1 MMLFNTGETM
11 PIPKRIDNHLLR
23 FTLPLLLL
31 LLLPGCIAG
40 QASFTKG
47 NQALEAQDYDQAVI
61 EYLDAVE
68 SNPAKHEYRLKLDQ
82 ARNKAAIQHKIKG
95 DALLAQGQLVNALQE
110 YQLATDLDGSLYA
123 AFDGLERARDYL
135 QVEKLLQEA
144 REMVQTDRKVQAQE
158 AVNAALSLRPD
169 YQPALQLI
177 EEIKQSQYAL
187 VDGVELEVISSEP
200 INLNFRDTK
209 IPDVFD
215 ILTKLS
221 GINFILDE
229 EVRTDK
235 TTLFLEQ
242 ATFAQA
248 LELLLR
254 MNKLDKK
261 ILNKKTIILFPKT
274 RSKQK
279 QFEDQIIQTFYLS
292 HIDAKKAVS
301 MLRTMLEV
309 RKIYV
314 QEDLNA
320 IVIRDQPDVIRLA
333 QKIIEATDRG
343 NSEVVF
349 DLELIEV
356 NHSDTRELGLKLS
369 NYSISA
375 GLSAQGSGTIV
386 GSGLSAGDST
396 SGLIESFSGLDPF
409 YTLPTASFRFM
420 KTLVNAEILANPKIR
435 VKNNE
440 KARVHVGSREPIITV
455 TTTDF
460 QTSENIQ
467 YIDVGVKLNVEPRIE
482 LNGTI
487 ITKLG
492 LEVSNV
498 SGRERTQSGT
508 VAITISSTNADTTLT
523 LKDGEQT
530 VIGGLIRDD
539 ESVTKNKLPILGD
552 IPIFGEIFNGTG
564 TTKTK
569 REILLS
575 ITPHIVKSVHVPQGD
590 TASIWSGGEDD
601 LKFGRNFGT
610 FADEYQADQQGM
622 KPQAKLPE
630 QQGTSPEN
638 NKHLE
643 SEVITEPGVISD
655 TIIEERLSEKA
666 LFEQPYSSML
676 RVEGID
682 RINQGQEFSLNF
694 KIEQIT
700 DLFSAALHIQYDP
713 AVVEFVSATEGSFL
727 TQGGVSTLFTHSTNN
742 QDGKIIVG
750 LKQEA
755 DGQGVSRAGELF
767 SLQFRAAAPGTTEIK
782 PTLTNLRNVQGEK
795 IDVDSFGLMVEVAP

>member
-1 MMLFNTGETM
+1 MMLFITGETM
-11 PIPKRIDNHLLR
+11 PIPKRIDNLLVR
-23 FTLPLLLL
+23 FASPLLLL
-31 LLLPGCIAG
+31 LLLSGCVAG
-40 QASFTKG
+40 QAAFTKG
-47 NQALEAQDYDQAVI
+47 NQALEAQNYDQAVI

-68 SNPAKHEYRLKLDQ
+68 SNPAKHEFRLKLDQ
-82 ARNKAAIQHKIKG
+82 TRNKAALQHKNKG
-95 DALLAQGQLVNALQE
+95 DDLLARGQLVNALQE

-144 REMVQTDRKVQAQE
+144 GKMLQSNRKVQAQE
-158 AVNAALSLRPD
+158 AVNTALSLRPD
-169 YQPALQLI
+169 YQPALQLMA
-177 EEIKQSQYAL
+177 EIKQSQYAL

-200 INLNFRDTK
+200 INLNFRETK

-229 EVRTDK
+229 EVRADK

-274 RSKQK
+274 RTKQK

-292 HIDAKKAVS
+292 HIDAKKAVN

-409 YTLPTASFRFM
+409 YTLPTASFKFM

-487 ITKLG
+487 VTKLG

-552 IPIFGEIFNGTG
+552 IPIVGEIFNGTG

-610 FADEYQADQQGM
+610 FVDEYQAEQQGM
-622 KPQAKLPE
+622 KSQVQLPAK
-630 QQGTSPEN
+630 QVVSPEN
-638 NKHLE
+638 NKSIE
-643 SEVITEPGVISD
+643 SEITTESELISD
-655 TIIEERLSEKA
+655 SIIEERLADEE
-666 LFEQPYSSML
+666 LFEQSFSSML
-676 RVEGID
+676 FVEGVELVN
-682 RINQGQEFSLNF
+682 RGEEFSLSF
-694 KIEQIT
+694 KVEQVEG
-700 DLFSAALHIQYDP
+700 LFSSVLHIQYDP
-713 AVVEFVSATEGSFL
+713 TVVEFISATEGPFL
-727 TQGGVSTLFTHSTNN
+727 NQEDGSTLFSHSVTN
-742 QDGKIIVG
+742 QEGQIVVG
-750 LKQEA
+750 LKQGA
-755 DGQGVSRAGELF
+755 DGQGVSQGGELF
-767 SLQFRAAAPGTTEIK
+767 SLQFRATAVGTTEIK
-782 PTLTNLRNVQGEK
+782 PALTNLRNTRGEK
-795 IDVDSFGLMVEVAP
+795 IDVNAVGLMVEVAP